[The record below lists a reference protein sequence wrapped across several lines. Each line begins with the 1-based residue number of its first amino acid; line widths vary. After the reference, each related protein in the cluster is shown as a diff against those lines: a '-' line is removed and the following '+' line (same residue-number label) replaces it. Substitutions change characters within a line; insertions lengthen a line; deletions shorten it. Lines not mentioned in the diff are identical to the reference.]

1 MKVRIT
7 FNYSAEVE
15 VTQSEMEEIKNRMK
29 GGYHQTIEK
38 VYQDFVTYDINQRTL
53 INDGRKEVGY
63 ISNLKIEVE
72 DEK

>member
-1 MKVRIT
+1 MKVRVN

-15 VTQSEMEEIKNRMK
+15 LNQSEMEEIRNRLN
-29 GGYHQTIEK
+29 GEYHQTVEK
-38 VYQDFVTYDINQRTL
+38 AYQDFVTKEINQLTL

-72 DEK
+72 E

>member
-1 MKVRIT
+1 MKVRTT

-29 GGYHQTIEK
+29 GGYHQAIEK
-38 VYQDFVTYDINQRTL
+38 IYQDFVTYDINQRTL

-63 ISNLKIEVE
+63 ISNLKIEME
-72 DEK
+72 E

>member
-1 MKVRIT
+1 MKVRTT

-15 VTQSEMEEIKNRMK
+15 VTQSEMEEIKNRIK

-38 VYQDFVTYDINQRTL
+38 VYQEFVTYDINQRTL

-72 DEK
+72 E

>member
-1 MKVRIT
+1 MKVRTT

-15 VTQSEMEEIKNRMK
+15 VTQSEMEEIKNRIK
-29 GGYHQTIEK
+29 GGYHQIVEK
-38 VYQDFVTYDINQRTL
+38 IYQDFVTKEINQRTL

-72 DEK
+72 E

>member
-1 MKVRIT
+1 MKVRTT

-15 VTQSEMEEIKNRMK
+15 VTQSEMEEIKNRIK
-29 GGYHQTIEK
+29 GGYHQIVEK
-38 VYQDFVTYDINQRTL
+38 IYQDFVTKEINEMTL

-72 DEK
+72 E

>member
-1 MKVRIT
+1 MKVRVN

-29 GGYHQTIEK
+29 GGYHQTVEK
-38 VYQDFVTYDINQRTL
+38 VYQDFVTKEINQLTL

-63 ISNLKIEVE
+63 LSNLKIEVE
-72 DEK
+72 E

>member
-1 MKVRIT
+1 MKVRTT

-15 VTQSEMEEIKNRMK
+15 VTQSEMEEIKNRLK

-38 VYQDFVTYDINQRTL
+38 VYQEFVTYDINQRTL

-72 DEK
+72 E

>member
-1 MKVRIT
+1 MKVRVN

-15 VTQSEMEEIKNRMK
+15 VTQSEMEEIKNRIK
-29 GGYHQTIEK
+29 GGYHQIVEK
-38 VYQDFVTYDINQRTL
+38 IYQDFVTKEINQLTL

-72 DEK
+72 E

>member
-1 MKVRIT
+1 MKVRTT

-15 VTQSEMEEIKNRMK
+15 VTQTEMEEIKNRMK

-72 DEK
+72 E

>member
-38 VYQDFVTYDINQRTL
+38 VYQEFVTYDINQRTL

-72 DEK
+72 E

>member
-1 MKVRIT
+1 MKVRVN

-38 VYQDFVTYDINQRTL
+38 VYQEFVTYDINQRTL

-72 DEK
+72 E

>member
-1 MKVRIT
+1 MKVRTT

-29 GGYHQTIEK
+29 GGYHQTVEK
-38 VYQDFVTYDINQRTL
+38 IYQDLVTKEINRRTL

-72 DEK
+72 E

>member
-1 MKVRIT
+1 MKVRTT

-38 VYQDFVTYDINQRTL
+38 VYQALVTCDINQRTL

-72 DEK
+72 E